1 MTADTISWDYP
12 EPFTRDIVV
21 QAADI
26 DGLGHTNNTVY
37 AKWCEDVAWDHSA
50 SLGLDLES
58 YRQLDRAMAVMRS
71 EYDYLQAAYEGD
83 RLVAATWIVHW
94 DGKLTMQRRFQIIRP
109 ADGATLLR
117 GLVRFAC
124 IQLSTGRP
132 KRMPPEFIEGYGP
145 AIREV

>member
-50 SLGLDLES
+50 SLGLDLDS

>member
-1 MTADTISWDYP
+1 M
-12 EPFTRDIVV
+12 
-21 QAADI
+21 
-26 DGLGHTNNTVY
+26 
-37 AKWCEDVAWDHSA
+37 
-50 SLGLDLES
+50 
-58 YRQLDRAMAVMRS
+58 
-71 EYDYLQAAYEGD
+71 
-83 RLVAATWIVHW
+83 HW

-145 AIREV
+145 AIREL

>member
-71 EYDYLQAAYEGD
+71 EYDYLQAAYEGE

>member
-1 MTADTISWDYP
+1 MPDAAIEWDFP
-12 EPFTRDIVV
+12 EPFTRDVTV

-37 AKWCEDVAWDHSA
+37 AKWCEEVAWAHSA

-58 YRQLDRAMAVMRS
+58 YRRLDRAMAVMRS

-83 RLVAATWIVHW
+83 QLVTATWIVHW
-94 DGKLTMQRRFQIIRP
+94 DGKLTMQRRFQILRP
-109 ADGATLLR
+109 TDGATLLR

-124 IQLSTGRP
+124 IELSSGKPR
-132 KRMPPEFIEGYGP
+132 RMPPEFIEGYGP
-145 AIREV
+145 AIREI